1 MPLIGGEDKIYW
13 LRKWNNFE
21 QEEESILHEY
31 QETFMGDIMK
41 LQAKIVRDDRDE
53 EIHDSVGTICGGIRM
68 ENHISRKS
76 DSLDLQDK

>member
-1 MPLIGGEDKIYW
+1 
-13 LRKWNNFE
+13 
-21 QEEESILHEY
+21 
-31 QETFMGDIMK
+31 MK